1 MIKTVGALVCLGV
14 MTMVPGWAN
23 AADYDLHINNTAI
36 ISGKELKAGDY
47 RMEIAGGKAMI
58 RGQKD
63 SVEASVK
70 VEEGDQK
77 YSGTTVRYSMS
88 PGGKYRIDEI
98 HLGGTRTKVVF
109 NN

>member
-1 MIKTVGALVCLGV
+1 MIKTLGALACLGA
-14 MTMVPGWAN
+14 MTMAPGWAN
-23 AADYDLHINNTAI
+23 AADYNLHINNTATVG
-36 ISGKELKAGDY
+36 GKELKVGDY
-47 RMEIAGGKAMI
+47 RMEIAGDKAMI
-58 RGQKD
+58 HSKKD

-70 VEEGDQK
+70 VEEADQK